1 MESIFLPQQLYLEWT
16 CCDSGRRFPPW
27 GKQFLIRAVRTAT
40 CRCRLTATG
49 RAGLNAP
56 SAMGSIPSNATAR
69 TAGFRAS
76 CDRQNKV
83 APVLA
88 GLAARFIRQI
98 RRLAGRARKGPS
110 TNNALR
116 PVKSGESVKCG
127 LTPPDRDGSH
137 RKMVEP
143 FSGSR
148 ARMGTGDLRAQYPYA
163 APPAIIF
170 RRAALCVSED
180 FRRDQTRGA
189 R

>member
-40 CRCRLTATG
+40 CRCRLTAPG

-88 GLAARFIRQI
+88 GLAAPFHS
-98 RRLAGRARKGPS
+98 ANPAPGRPRKKRPQHEQRAEARKVGEVCQVRV
-110 TNNALR
+110 NAAGAGMVPIAKWLNLF
-116 PVKSGESVKCG
+116 PV
-127 LTPPDRDGSH
+127 
-137 RKMVEP
+137 
-143 FSGSR
+143 R
-148 ARMGTGDLRAQYPYA
+148 AHVWVLG
-163 APPAIIF
+163 I
-170 RRAALCVSED
+170 
-180 FRRDQTRGA
+180 
-189 R
+189 